1 MGRNDQ
7 NAVLRSKTFQ
17 RGQALGRR

>member
-1 MGRNDQ
+1 MRRNDQ